1 MIIRSILQ
9 MLLVQ
14 AIKAADTLAGQERVF
29 DALIGD
35 IIEDKEHNCAPI
47 VIINSEDT
55 QLTVSPSVFTGRSEQ
70 TFLIS
75 MAVLYA
81 DEKAANDPSLPK
93 WKLPYLDSGTVIYLS
108 RLERGILFALQPESG
123 EAALLFHDGVE
134 LVTGKSTVG
143 GGRKDGVRFAAR
155 EIHLTA
161 RMLAEPAPHKPA
173 SGWVDRALA
182 YLENVPETAEH
193 AALLRADIAG
203 DPAALPQLAVL
214 AERNMSRREAQ
225 LLGLGDL
232 VPDEDGFFW
241 LPVDGRD
248 QSDKVLD

>member
-29 DALIGD
+29 DALIGN
-35 IIEDKEHNCAPI
+35 IIKDKAHHCAPI
-47 VIINSEDT
+47 VIVNSEDT
-55 QLTVSPSVFTGRSEQ
+55 QLTVSPSVFKGRSEQ

-81 DEKAANDPSLPK
+81 DEKAANDPSRKK
-93 WKLPYLDSGTVIYLS
+93 WKLPYSDPGAVIYLS
-108 RLERGILFALQPESG
+108 RLERGVLFALQPDSS

-134 LVTGKSTVG
+134 LVTGKSMVG

-155 EIHLTA
+155 EIHLTG
-161 RMLAEPAPHKPA
+161 RMLAEPAPHKSA
-173 SGWVDRALA
+173 TGWVDRALT
-182 YLENVPETAEH
+182 YLENVPETARH

-203 DPAALPQLAVL
+203 DPAALPQLAEL
-214 AERNMSRREAQ
+214 AERNMSSGEAQ

-232 VPDEDGFFW
+232 VPDEGGFFW
-241 LPVDGRD
+241 LPVDGRNL
-248 QSDKVLD
+248 SDKVLD